1 MKPASE
7 GTLNILL
14 IKAREE
20 QNLTQQA
27 VANHI
32 GCDLNNVSRWERGIV
47 FPSPY
52 FRRKLCE
59 LYGKNE
65 EELGFFKQ
73 NRVKKPPREKPSR
86 TPIISTVPS
95 ADREM
100 LLTPILGRERE
111 IVTILNFLQEDKKR
125 LVTITGT
132 GGVGKTRLAREV
144 EARLIKDSQYKTIY
158 VSLASLA
165 NNTQVLP
172 LIGKHL
178 GLENSITS
186 ERVIA
191 ALKGI
196 PARHLLVV
204 LDNFEHVRTDENID
218 VLTDLLN
225 PLTGC
230 ETLQLLVTSRI
241 ALHARYE
248 KPFPLRPLQV
258 PNLKD
263 IEDVND

>member
-100 LLTPILGRERE
+100 
-111 IVTILNFLQEDKKR
+111 
-125 LVTITGT
+125 
-132 GGVGKTRLAREV
+132 AR
-144 EARLIKDSQYKTIY
+144 R
-158 VSLASLA
+158 
-165 NNTQVLP
+165 
-172 LIGKHL
+172 
-178 GLENSITS
+178 
-186 ERVIA
+186 
-191 ALKGI
+191 
-196 PARHLLVV
+196 
-204 LDNFEHVRTDENID
+204 
-218 VLTDLLN
+218 
-225 PLTGC
+225 
-230 ETLQLLVTSRI
+230 
-241 ALHARYE
+241 
-248 KPFPLRPLQV
+248 
-258 PNLKD
+258 
-263 IEDVND
+263 